1 MLYRSP
7 AYPGLRLRSLARVY
21 LTGVNLVTAG
31 RKDLLYIRIQNRGS
45 NSVHFWHGLV
55 PNQAGTGFLPLLVTE
70 WTPTE
75 KTYAESLL
83 EDYGEKIVKDLI
95 WEPSCAHTG
104 PLYSLVRNAAAEA
117 MVIIG
122 LKEDQEQGAGSFS
135 ERK

>member
-7 AYPGLRLRSLARVY
+7 AYSGLRLRSLARLY
-21 LTGVNLVTAG
+21 QTGVNLITTG
-31 RKDLLYIRIQNRGS
+31 RKDLLYIRVQNRGV
-45 NSVHFWHGLV
+45 NSVYFWHGLV
-55 PNQAGTGFLPLLVTE
+55 PNQAGTGLLPLLVTE

-83 EDYGEKIVKDLI
+83 EDYGEKIVKDFI

-117 MVIIG
+117 MVILG
-122 LKEDQEQGAGSFS
+122 FQEDQEQGAGSFS
-135 ERK
+135 ERE

>member
-7 AYPGLRLRSLARVY
+7 AYPGLRLRSLARLY
-21 LTGVNLVTAG
+21 PTGVNLVSTG
-31 RKDLLYIRIQNRGS
+31 RKDLLYIRVQNRGS
-45 NSVHFWHGLV
+45 NSVYFWHGLV

-83 EDYGEKIVKDLI
+83 EDYGEKIVKDFI

-117 MVIIG
+117 TVIIG
-122 LKEDQEQGAGSFS
+122 LQEDQEQGAGSFS
-135 ERK
+135 ERE

>member
-7 AYPGLRLRSLARVY
+7 AYPGLRLRSLARLY
-21 LTGVNLVTAG
+21 QTGVNIVSTG
-31 RKDLLYIRIQNRGS
+31 RKDLLYIRVQNRGV
-45 NSVHFWHGLV
+45 NSVYFWHGLV

-70 WTPTE
+70 WTSTE
-75 KTYAESLL
+75 ETYAESLL
-83 EDYGEKIVKDLI
+83 EDYGEKIVKDFI

-122 LKEDQEQGAGSFS
+122 RQEDQEQGVGSFG
-135 ERK
+135 ER

>member
-7 AYPGLRLRSLARVY
+7 AYPGLRLRSLARLY
-21 LTGVNLVTAG
+21 PTGVNLVSTG
-31 RKDLLYIRIQNRGS
+31 RKDLLYIRVQNRGS
-45 NSVHFWHGLV
+45 NSVYFWHGLV

-75 KTYAESLL
+75 KNYAGNLL
-83 EDYGEKIVKDLI
+83 QDYGEKIVKDFI

-122 LKEDQEQGAGSFS
+122 LQEDQEQGVGSFS
-135 ERK
+135 EKE

>member
-7 AYPGLRLRSLARVY
+7 AYPGLRLRSLARLY
-21 LTGVNLVTAG
+21 PTGVNLVSTG
-31 RKDLLYIRIQNRGS
+31 RKDLLYIRVQNRGS
-45 NSVHFWHGLV
+45 NSVYFWHGLV

-83 EDYGEKIVKDLI
+83 EDYGEKIVKDFI
-95 WEPSCAHTG
+95 WEPSCSHTG
-104 PLYSLVRNAAAEA
+104 PLYSLVRNSDAEA

-122 LKEDQEQGAGSFS
+122 LQEDQEQGVGGFS
-135 ERK
+135 ERE

>member
-7 AYPGLRLRSLARVY
+7 AYPGLRLRSLARLY
-21 LTGVNLVTAG
+21 QPGVNLVSTG
-31 RKDLLYIRIQNRGS
+31 RKDLLYIRVQNRGA
-45 NSVHFWHGLV
+45 NSVYFWHGLV

-83 EDYGEKIVKDLI
+83 EDYGEKIVKDFI

-122 LKEDQEQGAGSFS
+122 RQEDQEQGVGSFG
-135 ERK
+135 ER